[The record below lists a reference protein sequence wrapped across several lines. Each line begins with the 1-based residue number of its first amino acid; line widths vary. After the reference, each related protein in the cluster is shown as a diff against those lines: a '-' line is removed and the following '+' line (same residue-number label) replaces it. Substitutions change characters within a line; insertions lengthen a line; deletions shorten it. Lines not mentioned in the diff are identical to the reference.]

1 MAVDSYPVTAR
12 TRVRRKPDRGHYDKA
27 TVHAVLDAGL
37 LAHVGYVIDGRPHVT
52 PTAYWRAGEHVYWH
66 GSAASRMLRTLADG
80 VAACLTV
87 SHLDG
92 VVLARSGF
100 HHSLNYRSVMVFGT
114 ARPVTAAAEK
124 ARALEDFMARI
135 APGRWDEVRA
145 PTKQELKGTTVLFMP
160 IEEVSAKVRMGGPI
174 DDEPDY
180 VLPCWAGVLPLAVAS
195 GRPVADDRLAPGT
208 PAPAYLKT
216 FRLG

>member
-1 MAVDSYPVTAR
+1 MAADSYPVTAR
-12 TRVRRKPDRGHYDKA
+12 TRVRRKPDRGHHDKA
-27 TVHAVLDAGL
+27 TVNAILDAGL
-37 LAHVGYVIDGRPHVT
+37 LAHVGYVIDGQPFVM

-66 GSAASRMLRTLADG
+66 GSAASRMLRTLTGG
-80 VAACLTV
+80 VPACLTV

-92 VVLARSGF
+92 IVLARSGF

-114 ARPVTAAAEK
+114 ARLVADDEGK

-145 PTKQELKGTTVLFMP
+145 PTKQELKATTVLFMP
-160 IEEVSAKVRMGGPI
+160 IEEVSAKVRTGGPI

-180 VLPCWAGVLPLAVAS
+180 ALPCWAGVLPLAVAAE
-195 GRPVADDRLAPGT
+195 RPLPDDRLAPGT
-208 PAPAYLKT
+208 PEPAYLKT